1 MVLMVWCRV
10 VLLHVNSQAMVIATR
25 RFIDDPDVV
34 STALENLS
42 RLAEHSLEY
51 RQVAGPSSAV
61 KEGPSSVRLGDT
73 EAVGGGGGARGAD
86 GSVLA

>member
-1 MVLMVWCRV
+1 MVLLRV
-10 VLLHVNSQAMVIATR
+10 NNQAMVIATR

-51 RQVAGPSSAV
+51 RQVAGPSSAAE
-61 KEGPSSVRLGDT
+61 EGPSSIGLGGT
-73 EAVGGGGGARGAD
+73 EAVGGGGGVVGARGAD

>member
-1 MVLMVWCRV
+1 M
-10 VLLHVNSQAMVIATR
+10 VLLHVHQAMVIATR

-51 RQVAGPSSAV
+51 RQVAGPSSAA
-61 KEGPSSVRLGDT
+61 KEGLSSIGLEGT
-73 EAVGGGGGARGAD
+73 EAMGGGGGGARGAD
-86 GSVLA
+86 GSVVA